1 VAMKHVNEPPRPPR
15 EKNSAV
21 PEGLDAVVM
30 RLLQKKP
37 EERYPG
43 AAELVADLQRVG
55 EGLSPVFAA
64 ASGAETT
71 QALAGPLAPA
81 PVPRVSGGPPRGFVR
96 IRRRGRARSLA
107 AFVALLAALGVA
119 VLALAWGP
127 DGPVVG
133 SLGRATE
140 GAERVL
146 GVGKGKVPG
155 VVGLAE
161 GKARERL
168 AQEGFGVVVEPRVSS
183 KGESGEVL
191 EQSVAAGREVERG
204 SRIALAVGGGP
215 RSAEV
220 PRLVGLTPVA
230 AERRLE
236 EAGLEPGRRE
246 EIPSEAV
253 PAGEVVA
260 QDPTAGEEMK
270 GGVEVDLIVSSGPPK
285 HGGTDRVGVPGDSA
299 RGAAGVEPPAAAGG
313 APPGD
318 SAVDNQYR

>member
-1 VAMKHVNEPPRPPR
+1 
-15 EKNSAV
+15 
-21 PEGLDAVVM
+21 
-30 RLLQKKP
+30 
-37 EERYPG
+37 
-43 AAELVADLQRVG
+43 VADLQRLE
-55 EGLSPVFAA
+55 EGLPPIFAA
-64 ASGAETT
+64 PAASEEDEST
-71 QALAGPLAPA
+71 QALAWPAAAPIHQ
-81 PVPRVSGGPPRGFVR
+81 VSGGPPRGFVR

-140 GAERVL
+140 GAERIL
-146 GVGKGKVPG
+146 GVGKGEVPG

-215 RSAEV
+215 RNAKV

-230 AERRLE
+230 AERRLQ
-236 EAGLEPGRRE
+236 EARLEPGRRE
-246 EIPSEAV
+246 EVPSEAV

-260 QDPTAGEEMK
+260 QDPPAGEEMK

-285 HGGTDRVGVPGDSA
+285 HGGNDRVGVPGDSA
-299 RGAAGVEPPAAAGG
+299 RGAAGVEPPAGG

-318 SAVDNQYR
+318 SAVDSQYR